1 MLHFSKVLH
10 VENRGFLYFSFKCT
24 NSPENK
30 KCVVQVWT
38 ESAQCHDF
46 LMEEKNGSWKMVQT
60 PLPPQWIV
68 QLEAQ
73 LETVICNYQLLSPA
87 VPSKFRLWHWAE
99 NPRKTGS

>member
-38 ESAQCHDF
+38 EGEQCHDF
-46 LMEEKNGSWKMVQT
+46 AMEERDGAWKMVKT
-60 PLPPQWIV
+60 PLPPQWIL
-68 QLEAQ
+68 QLEGQ
-73 LETVICNYQLLSPA
+73 LQTMICAYQLKSPA
-87 VPSKFRLWHWAE
+87 SPSKFRMKHYG
-99 NPRKTGS
+99 KTGS